1 MLTSHSP
8 TSVCRARSSAR
19 LHASQLMALK
29 CCGARW
35 HLSFSNYP
43 FSITTSS
50 IKCDSCLEHFSR
62 NLFFSFVAILFSLS
76 LPCFS
81 QNAVHI
87 LPKTDSPPQTEIWEG
102 GVTQDSQGE
111 WKYLKGAAEVRTS
124 EMTITADEI
133 DFNEDTA
140 WAYAR
145 GHVHLVHY
153 ATGDILNADHAEY
166 NLKTEEG
173 KFYQVFGTSPGKIV
187 TSPGVLTTT
196 NPFYYQGQWADRIK
210 TRLILHKGFITD
222 CKVPKP
228 WWTFDAPIFDILPGQ
243 RAIARHSIFRFR
255 HIPVL
260 YLPYFRRTLGKN
272 TRQSGFLTPT
282 IGHGT
287 TQGFIYGLGY
297 YWAINRS
304 YDMDYVFQYFSA
316 RGPGQ
321 TFDFRGKPNAAT
333 TFSATFY
340 TVQDRGVPANLP
352 GAGLKEGG
360 EEVQISG
367 RTTIF
372 GFTGKLDFNYFSSF
386 PFAAAF
392 TNNFNPQQNSIGFL
406 QRHFDNNIYALNI
419 VLSRNQVY
427 ENFSLTSQPIILQ
440 KLPSVE
446 VSSRLQQILQGKL
459 PIWFSFDGS
468 SGLLNRNDSVVETGY
483 LNGRVDFRPSISS
496 AFSFAG
502 FSLYPSVSF
511 EATDY
516 NHQYSNNTPTAATLA
531 ATNLFRQDP
540 DFVLDFRL
548 PSIERTYSPVKWLH
562 LGNKLKHVIEAEAQY
577 EYVTGIN
584 QIQRIIQFDQT
595 DIVSDTNQLTLGVT
609 NRLYKKDKLGNV
621 SEILTWRVRQA
632 RYFDPTFGNAVVP
645 GQRTV
650 LLAGDE
656 ISPYT
661 FFFGPRSY
669 SPIVSSLTINPYTFL
684 GIEYRAEYDPLQ
696 KKFVDHAI
704 GANVRY
710 SKYFVSLGETAIE
723 TNPLLLPTTNQLNV
737 GGGYGNTLR
746 HGFNAAANVAYDLEF
761 NRVTY
766 STYQVS
772 YNTDC
777 CGFSF
782 EIRRINNIIRD
793 DNQYLF
799 SFFVANIGTIGTLP
813 KQGRIF

>member
-1 MLTSHSP
+1 
-8 TSVCRARSSAR
+8 
-19 LHASQLMALK
+19 
-29 CCGARW
+29 
-35 HLSFSNYP
+35 
-43 FSITTSS
+43 
-50 IKCDSCLEHFSR
+50 
-62 NLFFSFVAILFSLS
+62 LFFLFAAILLSLS
-76 LPCFS
+76 LPCYS
-81 QNAVHI
+81 QNAVHA
-87 LPKTDSPPQTEIWEG
+87 LPKTDAPPQTEIWEG

-173 KFYQVFGTSPGKIV
+173 KFYAVFGTSPGKIV

-228 WWTFDAPIFDILPGQ
+228 WWTFHAPVFDILPGQ
-243 RAIARHSIFRFR
+243 HAIARHSIFRFK
-255 HIPVL
+255 HVPVL
-260 YLPYFRRTLGKN
+260 YLPYFRRELGKN

-282 IGHGT
+282 LGHGT

-304 YDMDYVFQYFSA
+304 FDMDYIFQYFSL
-316 RGPGQ
+316 RGTGHN
-321 TFDFRGKPNAAT
+321 FDFRGKPNATT
-333 TFSATFY
+333 TFNATFY
-340 TVQDRGVPANLP
+340 TVQDRGVPVGLP
-352 GAGLKEGG
+352 DAGQKQGG
-360 EEVQISG
+360 EEIQLSG
-367 RTTIF
+367 RTQIF
-372 GFTGKLDFNYFSSF
+372 GFTGKFDYNYFSSF

-427 ENFSLTSQPIILQ
+427 ENFSLNSEPIILQ
-440 KLPSVE
+440 KLPGIE

-459 PIWFSFDGS
+459 PVWFSFDGS
-468 SGLLNRNDSVVETGY
+468 SGLLNRNDSVILTGY
-483 LNGRVDFRPSISS
+483 LNARTDFRPTISS

-516 NHQYSNNTPTAATLA
+516 NHQYSSNTPTAATIA
-531 ATNLFRQDP
+531 AANLFRRDS

-548 PSIERTYSPVKWLH
+548 PTIERTYSPVKWLH
-562 LGNKLKHVIEAEAQY
+562 LGSALKHVIEAEAQY

-584 QIQRIIQFDQT
+584 QLQRIIQFDQT
-595 DIVSDTNQLTLGVT
+595 DIVSDTNQLTLGLT
-609 NRLYKKDKLGNV
+609 NRIYKKDARGNV
-621 SEILTWRVRQA
+621 NEIITWRVRQA
-632 RYFDPTFGNAVVP
+632 RYFDPTFGNAVLP

-656 ISPYT
+656 ISPFT

-669 SPIVSSLTINPYTFL
+669 SPIVSSLIVHPYQFFGL
-684 GIEYRAEYDPLQ
+684 EYRAEYDPLQ
-696 KKFVDHAI
+696 KKFVDHTIDASI
-704 GANVRY
+704 RHNQ
-710 SKYFVSLGETAIE
+710 YFVSMGQTSIT
-723 TNPLLLPTTNQLNV
+723 TNPLLLPVTDQLGF

-746 HGFNAAANVAYDLEF
+746 HGFNAAANVSYDLRLGE
-761 NRVTY
+761 VTY
-766 STYQVS
+766 STYEVS

-782 EIRRINNIIRD
+782 EIRHINNVIRN

-799 SFFVANIGTIGTLP
+799 SFFVANVGTIGTLP
-813 KQGRIF
+813 RQSRIF